1 MAAERPAAA
10 LNDRQPGA
18 HLGLRRRCL
27 RGKIFLSGNSA
38 EKDTLLAGRFRGD
51 AGGASPAGGRSG
63 RSREYCCQTVRVT
76 EAGLPELDIARVRRW
91 CQQRVPEHVRSQVKV
106 ECDVTP
112 LHLTIVECRP
122 PWRQDMSA
130 EWTRFPIARLR
141 YTKATRQWSLYWR
154 DRHLRFHLYDRI
166 TSSARIDDLLRE
178 IDCDPTAIFWG

>member
-1 MAAERPAAA
+1 MPVRHRVRPG
-10 LNDRQPGA
+10 RRSP
-18 HLGLRRRCL
+18 GLRHRHPHLQRE
-27 RGKIFLSGNSA
+27 RSA
-38 EKDTLLAGRFRGD
+38 
-51 AGGASPAGGRSG
+51 S
-63 RSREYCCQTVRVT
+63 
-76 EAGLPELDIARVRRW
+76 
-91 CQQRVPEHVRSQVKV
+91 
-106 ECDVTP
+106 
-112 LHLTIVECRP
+112 RP